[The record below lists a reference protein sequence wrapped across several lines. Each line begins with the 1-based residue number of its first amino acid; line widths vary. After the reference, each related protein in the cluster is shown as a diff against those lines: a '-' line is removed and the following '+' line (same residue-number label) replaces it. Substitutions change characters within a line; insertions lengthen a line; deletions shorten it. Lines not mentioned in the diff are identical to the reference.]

1 MFSILV
7 SAKDHFLTR
16 YIFARAKQL
25 CGVEGGREGG
35 RFVFFFFFLIST
47 ALSHAPRCRAGEP
60 HVRPGDSSPR
70 RFMYSIALGSCFDR
84 CFPKCFSEA
93 TGGHRTV
100 EQTGASSRGRRT
112 PGVRFSARTGPR
124 GSGLCL
130 QWLRGPHTDT
140 ERVGEAPAW
149 LCPPPSHTHTHIH
162 TYVKGHTCVCT

>member
-25 CGVEGGREGG
+25 CGGEGGRE
-35 RFVFFFFFLIST
+35 VCLFFFLIST

-84 CFPKCFSEA
+84 RFPECFSEA
-93 TGGHRTV
+93 TGVTAQSNKQG
-100 EQTGASSRGRRT
+100 
-112 PGVRFSARTGPR
+112 PARVGEGPR

-130 QWLRGPHTDT
+130 QWLRGPHRHGT
-140 ERVGEAPAW
+140 RGGSARLV
-149 LCPPPSHTHTHIH
+149 CPPPSHTHTHIH
-162 TYVKGHTCVCT
+162 TYVKGYTCVCT